1 MMTVVVEE
9 VVAKKAGNF
18 FQRTFFV
25 VYNFEVIP
33 FFFFDNL
40 IGVETIIRR

>member
-1 MMTVVVEE
+1 MTVVVEE

-33 FFFFDNL
+33 FFFDNL